1 MMREIVFYLCV
12 KEMNWSW
19 YESGKLQLLKQL
31 YKVKFEKG
39 RIWLSTVIKPEPV
52 EFHS

>member
-1 MMREIVFYLCV
+1 MMQEIVFYLCV

-39 RIWLSTVIKPEPV
+39 RI
-52 EFHS
+52 